1 MALETSPE
9 NPAPVRTVS
18 ALLSEYIGRLGP
30 IWVEG
35 QIAQLNRRPGSNLAF
50 FVLRDAQANMS
61 LSVACAPSVLDSSSV
76 TIAEGQQVVIH
87 ARVEFWA
94 ARGSLQLRAREIRPV
109 GLGELL
115 ARLEALRE
123 LLSAEGLFG
132 LDRKRALPFLP
143 NTVGL
148 ICGRASDAEHDVI
161 ENAQLRWP
169 NVRFAV
175 RNVAVQ
181 GAGAVTQVT
190 SALRELDE
198 DPSVDVIVITRG
210 GGSTE
215 DLLPF
220 SNEALIRAVAQV
232 TTPVVSAIGHEK
244 DTPLLDFVAD
254 VRASTPTDAA
264 RRIVPDMAEEMRLRT
279 ELSNR
284 LQRALI
290 TTVEREERTI
300 STLRARPAFAHP
312 QLLLDRAGS
321 DIRSGRDRGRQAW
334 SQRLT
339 RAADSLMH
347 EQARVRAL
355 SPAATLERGYAI
367 VTRTDG
373 AIVRQSTEVR
383 LDERLRVRLVDDSI
397 DVVRVESESP
407 VG

>member
-76 TIAEGQQVVIH
+76 TIAEGQRVVIH

-123 LLSAEGLFG
+123 LLSAEGLFD

-312 QLLLDRAGS
+312 HLLLDRARS

-339 RAADSLMH
+339 RATDSLVH

>member
-50 FVLRDAQANMS
+50 FVLRDSQANMS
-61 LSVACAPSVLDSSSV
+61 LSVACAPSVLDSSSSP
-76 TIAEGQQVVIH
+76 IAEGQRVVIH

-123 LLSAEGLFG
+123 LLSAEGLFD

-169 NVRFAV
+169 KVRFAV

-181 GAGAVTQVT
+181 GAGAVSQVT

-198 DPSVDVIVITRG
+198 DPAVDVIVITRG

-284 LQRALI
+284 LRRALI

-312 QLLLDRAGS
+312 HLLLDRAGS

-334 SQRLT
+334 LQRLT

-367 VTRTDG
+367 VTRPDG
-373 AIVRQSTEVR
+373 AIVRRSTDVR
-383 LDERLRVRLVDDSI
+383 LDEHLRVRLADDSI
-397 DVVRVESESP
+397 DVVRVDSDSP
-407 VG
+407 LG

>member
-1 MALETSPE
+1 MALETTPE

-18 ALLSEYIGRLGP
+18 ALVSDYIGRLGP
-30 IWVEG
+30 VWVEG
-35 QIAQLNRRPGSNLAF
+35 QIAELKRRPGAKFEF
-50 FVLRDAQANMS
+50 FVLRDSQANMS
-61 LSVACAPSVLDSSSV
+61 LSVACPPSVIDASTSP
-76 TIAEGQQVVIH
+76 IAEGQRVVIH
-87 ARVEFWA
+87 ARVEFWTGK
-94 ARGSLQLRAREIRPV
+94 GSLQLRAREIRPV

-123 LLSAEGLFG
+123 LLSSEGLFD

-161 ENAQLRWP
+161 ENAQHRWP
-169 NVRFAV
+169 NVRFAI

-181 GAGAVTQVT
+181 GAGAVTAVT

-198 DPSVDVIVITRG
+198 APEVDVIVITRG

-220 SNEALIRAVAQV
+220 SDEALIRAVANA

-244 DTPLLDFVAD
+244 DTPLIDFVAD

-264 RRIVPDMAEEMRLRT
+264 RRIVPDMAEEMRLST

-284 LQRALI
+284 LRRAML
-290 TTVEREERTI
+290 TTIKREEGAI
-300 STLRARPAFAHP
+300 ATLRARPALAHP
-312 QLLLDRAGS
+312 QVLLDRASS
-321 DIRSGRDRGRQAW
+321 DTLADRDRGRQAW

-339 RAADSLMH
+339 RAADSLVH

-373 AIVRQSTEVR
+373 AIVRRSTDVR
-383 LDERLRVRLVDDSI
+383 LTEHLRVRLVDDSI
-397 DVVRVESESP
+397 DVVRVESDSTL
-407 VG
+407 G